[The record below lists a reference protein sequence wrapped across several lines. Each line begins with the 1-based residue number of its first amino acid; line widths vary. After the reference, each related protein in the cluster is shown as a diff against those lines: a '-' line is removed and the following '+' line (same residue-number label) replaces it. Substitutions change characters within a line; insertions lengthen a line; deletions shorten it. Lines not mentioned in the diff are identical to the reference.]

1 MSNTKHKWF
10 SVWKII
16 ALVISIGALIY
27 RIISN
32 VINIY
37 GISEYWHDLMV
48 LYMSIYLVYVFTAFI
63 SFTKGKLTFIFSI
76 IAAVLS
82 AFMLLYDGFTA
93 FIYMVSTHHYT
104 YSEMGYLPL
113 GNFMLLLASIFNFLG
128 FISIWKRERKQ
139 VAT

>member
-37 GISEYWHDLMV
+37 GISEYGHDLMV
-48 LYMSIYLVYVFTAFI
+48 LYMSIYLVYVFT
-63 SFTKGKLTFIFSI
+63 SFVSLKTKYSI
-76 IAAVLS
+76 K
-82 AFMLLYDGFTA
+82 
-93 FIYMVSTHHYT
+93 
-104 YSEMGYLPL
+104 
-113 GNFMLLLASIFNFLG
+113 FL
-128 FISIWKRERKQ
+128 K
-139 VAT
+139 